1 MEYSARGEYLYVIHN
16 EVNCDDVLAA
26 SGNDDVGVD
35 HGRSDEDIEGRLYVT
50 VVLLQHTLENN

>member
-1 MEYSARGEYLYVIHN
+1 MKSTGCKWYLDV
-16 EVNCDDVLAA
+16 VNDEINGYFVFAP
-26 SGNDDVGVD
+26 SRHDDVGVD